1 MPELPEVETIV
12 LGLRSKLTGDVI
24 SRAVVLRETS
34 IGHPSPPEFSRLLS
48 GNCIEKIERR
58 GKYMIFEFS
67 KGDSLVVHLKMS
79 GRLLLRKDKSAES
92 KFLRVKLKL
101 KSGRELHFEDM
112 RVFGRLWYFNAME
125 DPYQSIYGLKTM
137 GVEPLTDLVP
147 DYLKPILKKK
157 KAPIKNVIMDQRVIA
172 GIGNIYADESLFLA
186 GIKPARAAG
195 SLKDAEVRSLISSIT
210 TVLSNAIKAGG
221 SSMKDYTNLDG
232 VNGNYMNESWVYGR
246 TKEDCRKCRTPIE
259 RIKLG
264 GRSSHFCRRC
274 QK

>member
-12 LGLRSKLTGDVI
+12 VGLRRNLTGDVI
-24 SRAVVLRETS
+24 SQAVVLRDAS
-34 IGHPSPPEFSRLLS
+34 IGHPTPEEFCRLIC
-48 GNCIEKIERR
+48 GQAIQKVERR
-58 GKYMIFEFS
+58 GKYMIFQFS
-67 KGDSLVVHLKMS
+67 KGASLVVHLKMS
-79 GRLLLRKDKSAES
+79 GRLLLRKNKSSQS

-112 RVFGRLWYFNAME
+112 RVFGRLWYFSSDE
-125 DPYQSIYGLKTM
+125 DPHQNIKGLKTM
-137 GVEPLTDLVP
+137 GVEPLENLSP
-147 DYLKPILKKK
+147 AYLKPLLKKRT
-157 KAPIKNVIMDQRVIA
+157 APIKNVIMDQSVIA

-186 GIKPARAAG
+186 GIKPARRAG
-195 SLKDAEVRSLISSIT
+195 SLKDAEIKTLIMSIT

-246 TKEDCRKCRTPIE
+246 TKEDCRKCRSPIE

>member
-12 LGLRSKLTGDVI
+12 QGLRRNLTGDVI
-24 SRAVVLRETS
+24 SQAVVLRDAS
-34 IGHPSPPEFSRLLS
+34 IGHPTPEEFCRLIC
-48 GNCIEKIERR
+48 GQAIQKVERR
-58 GKYMIFEFS
+58 GKYMIFQFS
-67 KGDSLVVHLKMS
+67 KGASLVVHLKMS
-79 GRLLLRKDKSAES
+79 GRLLLRKNKSSQS

-112 RVFGRLWYFNAME
+112 RVFGRLWYFSPDE
-125 DPYQSIYGLKTM
+125 DPHQNIKGLKTM
-137 GVEPLTDLVP
+137 GVEPLENLSP
-147 DYLKPILKKK
+147 DYLKPLLKKRT
-157 KAPIKNVIMDQRVIA
+157 APIKNVIMDQSVIA

-195 SLKDAEVRSLISSIT
+195 TLKDAEIKTLILSIT
-210 TVLSNAIKAGG
+210 TVLGNAIKAGG

-246 TKEDCRKCRTPIE
+246 TKEDCRKCHTPIE